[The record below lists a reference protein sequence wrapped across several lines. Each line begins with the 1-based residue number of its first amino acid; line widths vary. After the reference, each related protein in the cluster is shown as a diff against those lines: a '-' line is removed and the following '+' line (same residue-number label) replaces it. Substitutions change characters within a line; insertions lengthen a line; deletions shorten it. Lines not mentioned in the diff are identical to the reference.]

1 MLSLMNLFAVA
12 MLGAAAVTTERP
24 AESVFLF
31 VDPGVVTEVEAS
43 IKKTTHMFTKLEGAA
58 TLQ

>member
-43 IKKTTHMFTKLEGAA
+43 IKKTTPCLTKLEGAA